1 MHPSIIQQNKSSN
14 SSALLAVLILPFS
27 QLGLQ
32 DDNFPPLP
40 TIPLQKSSTS
50 DTDGV

>member
-32 DDNFPPLP
+32 DDNFPPLK